1 MKTINVVAA
10 VIQYEKQFLCVQRGE
25 NNKEYI
31 HKKFE
36 FPGGKV
42 EDGESSMHALQRE
55 IREEL
60 HMDIEVHEHL
70 ITVDH
75 TYPDFRIIMETYR
88 CECRNPLFEL
98 TEHLQG
104 LWLKPSEMHTLD
116 WAAADL
122 PIVALLT
129 QRPV

>member
-10 VIQYEKQFLCVQRGE
+10 VIQYEEQYLCVQRGE

-42 EDGESSMHALQRE
+42 EDGESSKHALQRE

-60 HMDIEVHEHL
+60 QMDIEVHEHL

-129 QRPV
+129 QQPV

>member
-10 VIQYEKQFLCVQRGE
+10 VIQYEEQYLCVQRGE

-75 TYPDFRIIMETYR
+75 TYPDFRIIMDTYR
-88 CECRNPLFEL
+88 GECRNPLFEL